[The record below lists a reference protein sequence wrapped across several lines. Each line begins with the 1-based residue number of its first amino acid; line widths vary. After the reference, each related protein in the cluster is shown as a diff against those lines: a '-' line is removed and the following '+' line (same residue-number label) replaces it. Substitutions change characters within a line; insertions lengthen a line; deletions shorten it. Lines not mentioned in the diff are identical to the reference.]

1 MSLGLCLCQGAGQRV
16 PTMCSRVGCEWVMP
30 ALSSVAACHAL
41 FKTTGKQLSHFA
53 ILSTVLFNPTCMSC
67 AAGAHRHATPRVP
80 AAGWGCHRCSAGFPA
95 QHRAHARS
103 PGALLGTALALATLT
118 ALRGAAHNAC
128 PRVLWSSRQALV
140 PAMPCLGA
148 KQKRRRDLTLKLP
161 YG

>member
-53 ILSTVLFNPTCMSC
+53 ILPTVLFNPTCMSC
-67 AAGAHRHATPRVP
+67 AAGAHRHATPRVL
-80 AAGWGCHRCSAGFPA
+80 HRLPA